1 MVDPYDFDEM
11 TPPASRAKQTRKRT
25 VRQPA
30 KKRKSNEKPPSSP
43 SASVRTSASQM
54 RTRSSTRRENAT
66 TDPSEKENVNQGF
79 TQLIETK
86 MVEAKKRQGKRG
98 KKQTQNATEETQS
111 PSVMRKRQRSGKRI
125 QEYWA
130 NRIWSRFSMQ
140 VDTEEQ
146 SAFVPISN
154 DMPPPAPVD
163 SHPTTTHTNKT
174 ATTDPKNSCHHRC
187 DAKGAAEIEMI
198 SPQNDVSIHI

>member
-11 TPPASRAKQTRKRT
+11 TPPASRAKQTRKKT

-30 KKRKSNEKPPSSP
+30 KKRKSNEKPP
-43 SASVRTSASQM
+43 ASDRTSASQM

-66 TDPSEKENVNQGF
+66 ADPSEKENVNQGF

-98 KKQTQNATEETQS
+98 KKKAENATEETQS

-125 QEYWA
+125 REY
-130 NRIWSRFSMQ
+130 
-140 VDTEEQ
+140 
-146 SAFVPISN
+146 
-154 DMPPPAPVD
+154 
-163 SHPTTTHTNKT
+163 
-174 ATTDPKNSCHHRC
+174 
-187 DAKGAAEIEMI
+187 
-198 SPQNDVSIHI
+198 